1 MLIGIASL
9 ILLLSELSSNTFMNN
24 DIKGIHAYVYNN
36 KRHPV
41 GVLAATPSTAKPSEV
56 IIGWSKCNHSAGD
69 RFNKQMGVKI
79 AYERSAQQSYADI
92 PDSMNE
98 QYYQFLDRARRYF
111 NDKNVIG

>member
-9 ILLLSELSSNTFMNN
+9 IRLLSELTSNTFMNN

-41 GVLAATPSTAKPSEV
+41 GVLAAQPSVANASEV
-56 IIGWSKCNHSAGD
+56 IIGWSRCNVAAGD

-79 AYERSAQQSYADI
+79 AYDRSAHRSFADI
-92 PDSMNE
+92 PESMTE
-98 QYYQFLDRARRYF
+98 QYDHFLDRARRYF

>member
-1 MLIGIASL
+1 MLIGTASL
-9 ILLLSELSSNTFMNN
+9 IFLLGELSSNTFMNN

-41 GVLAATPSTAKPSEV
+41 GVLAAQPSTAKPNEV

-92 PDSMNE
+92 PESMNE
-98 QYYQFLDRARRYF
+98 AYDHFLARAQRYF
-111 NDKNVIG
+111 SDKHVIG